1 MAKRY
6 YKQVKYT
13 GLQNETKQYIKRLST
28 YNRKLNST
36 DVADID
42 NFIKGLKQLNLLQNI
57 IVYPLRSQHNI
68 GSGANVLSF
77 GGVGRFDGLSIN
89 SPSWGL
95 SGINFTAASSQY
107 IRIPNFLNSPV
118 VAGFSMICIHQ
129 PDFTT
134 AARALLG
141 NDGSSATTRGIRINV
156 QNHSYVTGTGVA
168 ANMFVTF
175 PSSSTGVGSES
186 AARTYIGYNTAAMHV
201 NYVSF
206 GGGLTTGLAASINS
220 TTSTGTINLPFFNN
234 TAFNTMGIGARNGLG
249 AGADF
254 FQGTMS
260 LMMIANR
267 AISPSEYLNVY
278 ALIRTTIGKGLGL
291 P

>member
-1 MAKRY
+1 MINSKSY
-6 YKQVKYT
+6 
-13 GLQNETKQYIKRLST
+13 GLQTETRQYLRRLYS
-28 YNRKLNST
+28 YGRELNSS

-77 GGVGRFDGLSIN
+77 GGIGKFDGIMIN
-89 SPSWGL
+89 GPSWGL

-118 VAGFSMICIHQ
+118 VAGFSMICVHQ

-134 AARALLG
+134 TARALLA
-141 NDGSSATTRGIRINV
+141 NDGVTANTRGLRINV
-156 QNHSYVTGTGVA
+156 QSHSYMGTSSNTLFATFASASDPTG
-168 ANMFVTF
+168 
-175 PSSSTGVGSES
+175 SGSRS
-186 AARTYIGYNTAAMHV
+186 YGSFNTAAMHV

-206 GGGLTTGLAASINS
+206 GGALASGMSGSIN
-220 TTSTGTINLPFFNN
+220 TTTNTGSILLPSFFNN
-234 TAFNTMGIGARNGLG
+234 TFDTMGIGARNGLG
-249 AGADF
+249 AGTDF

-267 AISPSEYLNVY
+267 AISPAEYLNVY
-278 ALIRTTIGKGLGL
+278 ALIKTTIGKSLGL

>member
-1 MAKRY
+1 MINSKSY
-6 YKQVKYT
+6 
-13 GLQNETKQYIKRLST
+13 GLQNETRQYLRRLYS
-28 YNRKLNST
+28 YGRELNSS
-36 DVADID
+36 DVTDID

-77 GGVGRFDGLSIN
+77 GGIGRFDGLSIN

-118 VAGFSMICIHQ
+118 VAGLSMICVHQ

-134 AARALLG
+134 TGRALLG
-141 NDGSSATTRGIRINV
+141 NDGATATTRGMRINI
-156 QNHSYVTGTGVA
+156 QNHSYITGTGVA
-168 ANMFVTF
+168 ASMYASFA
-175 PSSSTGVGSES
+175 SSPNTSS
-186 AARTYIGYNTAAMHV
+186 ATDAFSLSITLYNIAAMHV
-201 NYVSF
+201 NHLSL
-206 GGGLTTGLAASINS
+206 GGGRASYSINQ
-220 TTSTGTINLPFFNN
+220 TTNQTNTLLPFFNN
-234 TAFNTMGIGARNGLG
+234 TTFNTMGIGARSGSG
-249 AGADF
+249 GSDF

-278 ALIRTTIGKGLGL
+278 NLIKTTIGKGLGL

>member
-1 MAKRY
+1 MINSKSY
-6 YKQVKYT
+6 
-13 GLQNETKQYIKRLST
+13 GLQNETRQYLRRLYS
-28 YNRKLNST
+28 YGRELNSS

-77 GGVGRFDGLSIN
+77 GGIGRFDGLSIN

-118 VAGFSMICIHQ
+118 VAGFSMICVHQ

-134 AARALLG
+134 TGRALLG
-141 NDGSSATTRGIRINV
+141 NDNGAGFRGMRINV
-156 QNHSYVTGTGVA
+156 QNHSYLTGTGVA
-168 ANMFVTF
+168 ANMYASFA
-175 PSSSTGVGSES
+175 SSPNASS
-186 AARTYIGYNTAAMHV
+186 ATDAFSLSISLYNIAAMHV
-201 NYVSF
+201 NHLSF
-206 GGGLTTGLAASINS
+206 GGGASYSINQ
-220 TTSTGTINLPFFNN
+220 TTNQTNTLLPFFNN
-234 TAFNTMGIGARNGLG
+234 TTFNTMGIGARSGSG
-249 AGADF
+249 GSDF

-278 ALIRTTIGKGLGL
+278 NLIKATIGKGLGL

>member
-6 YKQVKYT
+6 YKQAKYIGIQT
-13 GLQNETKQYIKRLST
+13 ETKQYIKRLAT
-28 YNRKLNST
+28 FNRKLNSS

-77 GGVGRFDGLSIN
+77 GGIGRFDGLSIN

-107 IRIPNFLNSPV
+107 IRIPNFLNNPV
-118 VAGFSMICIHQ
+118 VTGFSMICLHQ

-134 AARALLG
+134 TGRALLG
-141 NDGSSATTRGIRINV
+141 NDGTTTTTRGMRINV
-156 QNHSYVTGTGVA
+156 QNHSYITGTGNA
-168 ANMFVTF
+168 ANMYVSF
-175 PSSSTGVGSES
+175 PVSISSNGIDA
-186 AARTYIGYNTAAMHV
+186 AARTFTFNTASMHV

-206 GGGLTTGLAASINS
+206 SEDLNTGFVASINAN
-220 TTSTGTINLPFFNN
+220 TNAGTKSGRFFANN
-234 TAFNTMGIGARNGLG
+234 AYNTMGIGSRSGLG
-249 AGADF
+249 TAGDF

-267 AISPSEYLNVY
+267 AISRSEYLNVY
-278 ALIRTTIGKGLGL
+278 ALIKTTIGKSLGL

>member
-1 MAKRY
+1 MISSKSY
-6 YKQVKYT
+6 
-13 GLQNETKQYIKRLST
+13 GLQTETRQYLRRLYS
-28 YNRKLNST
+28 YGRELNSS

-77 GGVGRFDGLSIN
+77 GGIGKFDGIMIN
-89 SPSWGL
+89 GPSWGL

-118 VAGFSMICIHQ
+118 VAGFSMICVHQ

-134 AARALLG
+134 TARALLA
-141 NDGSSATTRGIRINV
+141 NDGVTANTRGLRINV
-156 QNHSYVTGTGVA
+156 QSHSYMGTSSNTLFATFASASDPTG
-168 ANMFVTF
+168 
-175 PSSSTGVGSES
+175 SGSRS
-186 AARTYIGYNTAAMHV
+186 YGSFNTAAMHV

-206 GGGLTTGLAASINS
+206 GGALASGMSGSINI
-220 TTSTGTINLPFFNN
+220 TTNTGSILLPSFFNN
-234 TAFNTMGIGARNGLG
+234 TFDTMGIGARNGLG
-249 AGADF
+249 AGTDF

-267 AISPSEYLNVY
+267 AISPAEYLNVY
-278 ALIRTTIGKGLGL
+278 ALIKTTIGKSLGL

>member
-1 MAKRY
+1 MINSKSY
-6 YKQVKYT
+6 
-13 GLQNETKQYIKRLST
+13 GLQTETRQYLRRLYS
-28 YNRKLNST
+28 YGRELKLS

-77 GGVGRFDGLSIN
+77 GGIGKFDGIMIN

-107 IRIPNFLNSPV
+107 IRIPNFLKSPV
-118 VAGFSMICIHQ
+118 VAGFSMICMHQ

-134 AARALLG
+134 AARALLA
-141 NDGSSATTRGIRINV
+141 NDGGTASTRGFRINV
-156 QNHSYVTGTGVA
+156 QAHSYVGFN
-168 ANMFVTF
+168 ANSLFATF
-175 PSSSTGVGSES
+175 GSS
-186 AARTYIGYNTAAMHV
+186 AADGTSSGSRNVSYNTAAMHV
-201 NYVSF
+201 NYISF
-206 GGGLTTGLAASINS
+206 GGALASGLKLSLNSATLNGSIA
-220 TTSTGTINLPFFNN
+220 LPYFFNN
-234 TAFNTMGIGARNGLG
+234 ALDTMGIGARSGLG
-249 AGADF
+249 AGTDF

-260 LMMIANR
+260 LMVIANR
-267 AISPSEYLNVY
+267 SISESEYLNVY
-278 ALIRTTIGKGLGL
+278 ALIKTTIGKGLGL

>member
-6 YKQVKYT
+6 YKQKKYFS
-13 GLQNETKQYIKRLST
+13 LQNETKQYIKRLST
-28 YNRKLNST
+28 FGKVLNGA
-36 DVADID
+36 DVTDID

-77 GGVGRFDGLSIN
+77 GGIGRFDGLSIN

-107 IRIPNFLNSPV
+107 IRIPNFLNNPV
-118 VAGFSMICIHQ
+118 VAGFSMICVHQ

-141 NDGSSATTRGIRINV
+141 NDGATTTTRGMRINV
-156 QNHSYVTGTGVA
+156 QNHSYLVGTGNA
-168 ANMFVTF
+168 TGMYASFA
-175 PSSSTGVGSES
+175 SSPNASS
-186 AARTYIGYNTAAMHV
+186 ATDAFSLSLTLYNIAAMHV
-201 NYVSF
+201 NYLSL
-206 GGGLTTGLAASINS
+206 GGGRASYSINQ
-220 TTSTGTINLPFFNN
+220 TTNQTNTLLPFFNN
-234 TAFNTMGIGARNGLG
+234 TTFNTMGIGARNGLG

-267 AISPSEYLNVY
+267 AISQSEYLNVY
-278 ALIRTTIGKGLGL
+278 ALIKTTIGKGLGL

>member
-1 MAKRY
+1 MISSKSY
-6 YKQVKYT
+6 
-13 GLQNETKQYIKRLST
+13 GLQTETRQYLRRLYS
-28 YNRKLNST
+28 YGRELNLS

-77 GGVGRFDGLSIN
+77 GGIGKFDGLSIN

-118 VAGFSMICIHQ
+118 VAGFSMICVHQ

-134 AARALLG
+134 TGRALLG
-141 NDGSSATTRGIRINV
+141 NDGSSATTRGMRINV
-156 QNHSYVTGTGVA
+156 QNHSYITGTGVA
-168 ANMFVTF
+168 SSMYASFV
-175 PSSSTGVGSES
+175 SSPNSSN
-186 AARTYIGYNTAAMHV
+186 AADAFSLAISLYNTAAMHV
-201 NYVSF
+201 NHLSF
-206 GGGLTTGLAASINS
+206 GGRASYSINQ
-220 TTSTGTINLPFFNN
+220 TTNQANTTLPFFNN
-234 TAFNTMGIGARNGLG
+234 TAFNTMGIGARNGS
-249 AGADF
+249 APASDF

-278 ALIRTTIGKGLGL
+278 NLIKTTIGKGLGL

>member
-28 YNRKLNST
+28 LGKKLNLS
-36 DVADID
+36 DIGDID

-57 IVYPLRSQHNI
+57 IVYPLRSQHNV
-68 GSGANVLSF
+68 GSGANVASF
-77 GGVGRFDGLSIN
+77 GGIGRFDGLSIN

-118 VAGFSMICIHQ
+118 VAGFSMICVHQ

-134 AARALLG
+134 TGRALLG
-141 NDGSSATTRGIRINV
+141 NDGATASTRGFRINV

-168 ANMFVTF
+168 TSMYVTF
-175 PSSSTGVGSES
+175 PSSITGNGTES
-186 AARTYIGYNTAAMHV
+186 AARTFTSYNSASMHV

-206 GGGLTTGLAASINS
+206 SEDLNTGFVGSIN
-220 TTSTGTINLPFFNN
+220 TNTSAGSKSGRFFVNN
-234 TAFNTMGIGARNGLG
+234 AFNTMGIGSRNGLG
-249 AGADF
+249 TQGDM

-278 ALIRTTIGKGLGL
+278 ALIKTTIGKGLGL

>member
-1 MAKRY
+1 MIQSKSY
-6 YKQVKYT
+6 
-13 GLQNETKQYIKRLST
+13 GLQNETRQYLRRL
-28 YNRKLNST
+28 YAYGRELNPS

-42 NFIKGLKQLNLLQNI
+42 NFIKGLKQLNLLQNV

-77 GGVGRFDGLSIN
+77 GGIGRFDGLSIN

-118 VAGFSMICIHQ
+118 VTGFSMICLHQ

-134 AARALLG
+134 TGRALLG
-141 NDGSSATTRGIRINV
+141 NDGATTTTRGMRINV

-175 PSSSTGVGSES
+175 PSSSTSGGSDS
-186 AARTYIGYNTAAMHV
+186 ASRTYIGYNTAAMHV
-201 NYVSF
+201 NYISF
-206 GGGLTTGLAASINS
+206 GEDLNTGLAASINTT
-220 TTSTGTINLPFFNN
+220 TTSGSKSLRFFSNN
-234 TAFNTMGIGARNGLG
+234 AYNTMGIGARNGNTG
-249 AGADF
+249 TGDF
-254 FQGTMS
+254 FEGTMS

-278 ALIRTTIGKGLGL
+278 ALIKQTIGKGLGL

>member
-1 MAKRY
+1 MLDSKSY
-6 YKQVKYT
+6 
-13 GLQNETKQYIKRLST
+13 GLQNETRQYLRRLYS
-28 YNRKLNST
+28 YGRELNFS

-57 IVYPLRSQHNI
+57 IVYPLRSQHNV
-68 GSGANVLSF
+68 GSGANVASF
-77 GGVGRFDGLSIN
+77 GGIGRFDGLSIN

-118 VAGFSMICIHQ
+118 VAGFSMICLHQ

-134 AARALLG
+134 TGRSLLG
-141 NDGSSATTRGIRINV
+141 NDGSSASTRGMRINV
-156 QNHSYVTGTGVA
+156 QGHSYIGTNATNLYVS
-168 ANMFVTF
+168 F
-175 PSSSTGVGSES
+175 PSSATGNGTES
-186 AARTYIGYNTAAMHV
+186 GARSYAAFNTAAMHV

-206 GGGLTTGLAASINS
+206 GGGLTTGLAASVN
-220 TTSTGTINLPFFNN
+220 TTTTTGNIILPFFFNSL
-234 TAFNTMGIGARNGLG
+234 FNTMGIGARSGSG
-249 AGADF
+249 TGDY
-254 FQGTMS
+254 FQGTIS

-267 AISPSEYLNVY
+267 VISPAEYLNVY
-278 ALIRTTIGKGLGL
+278 ALIKTTIGKGLSL

>member
-13 GLQNETKQYIKRLST
+13 GLQNETKQYIKRLSVLGK
-28 YNRKLNST
+28 KLNSS
-36 DVADID
+36 DIGDID

-57 IVYPLRSQHNI
+57 IVYPLRSQHNV
-68 GSGANVLSF
+68 GSGANVASF
-77 GGVGRFDGLSIN
+77 GGIGRFDGLSIN
-89 SPSWGL
+89 SPSWSA

-118 VAGFSMICIHQ
+118 VPGFSMICLHQ
-129 PDFTT
+129 PDFSTT
-134 AARALLG
+134 GRALLG
-141 NDGSSATTRGIRINV
+141 NDGSSASTRGMRINV

-168 ANMFVTF
+168 NTMYVTF
-175 PSSSTGVGSES
+175 PLTITGGGSDS
-186 AARTYIGYNTAAMHV
+186 AARAFTNFNSASMHV

-206 GGGLTTGLAASINS
+206 SEDLNTGFVASLNTTTNAGSKS
-220 TTSTGTINLPFFNN
+220 GRFFANN
-234 TAFNTMGIGARNGLG
+234 AFNTMSIGSRNGNTG
-249 AGADF
+249 GGDY
-254 FQGTMS
+254 FQGTIS

-267 AISPSEYLNVY
+267 AISPAEYLNVY
-278 ALIRTTIGKGLGL
+278 ALIKTTIGKGLSL

>member
-1 MAKRY
+1 MINSKSY
-6 YKQVKYT
+6 
-13 GLQNETKQYIKRLST
+13 GLQTETRQYLRRLYS
-28 YNRKLNST
+28 YGRELNSS
-36 DVADID
+36 DVTDID

-77 GGVGRFDGLSIN
+77 GGIGRFDGLSIN

-118 VAGFSMICIHQ
+118 VAGFSMICLHQ

-134 AARALLG
+134 TGRALLG
-141 NDGSSATTRGIRINV
+141 NDGATTTTRGMRINV

-168 ANMFVTF
+168 SSMYVTF
-175 PSSSTGVGSES
+175 STSIGSGGTDAASRTYLNYNSES
-186 AARTYIGYNTAAMHV
+186 MHV

-206 GGGLTTGLAASINS
+206 SEDLNTGLVGS
-220 TTSTGTINLPFFNN
+220 LN
-234 TAFNTMGIGARNGLG
+234 TATNAGSKSARFFANNAYNTMGIGSRSGLG
-249 AGADF
+249 THGDM
-254 FQGTMS
+254 FQGTIS

-267 AISPSEYLNVY
+267 GISPSEYLNVY
-278 ALIRTTIGKGLGL
+278 NLIKVTIGKGLGL

>member
-1 MAKRY
+1 MINSKSY
-6 YKQVKYT
+6 
-13 GLQNETKQYIKRLST
+13 GLQTETRQYLRRLYS
-28 YNRKLNST
+28 YGRELNLS

-57 IVYPLRSQHNI
+57 IVYPFRSQHNL
-68 GSGANVLSF
+68 GSGANILSF
-77 GGVGRFDGLSIN
+77 GGIGKFDGLSIN

-107 IRIPNFLNSPV
+107 IRIPNFLKSPV
-118 VAGFSMICIHQ
+118 VAGFSMICMHQ

-134 AARALLG
+134 AARALLA
-141 NDGSSATTRGIRINV
+141 NDGSLANRFGFRINV
-156 QNHSYVTGTGVA
+156 QAHSYMGT
-168 ANMFVTF
+168 N
-175 PSSSTGVGSES
+175 SSTLFATFNSSASDATSSGSRNYGS
-186 AARTYIGYNTAAMHV
+186 YNTAAMHV

-206 GGGLTTGLAASINS
+206 GGALASGMSASIN
-220 TTSTGTINLPFFNN
+220 TTINTGSILLPSFFNN
-234 TAFNTMGIGARNGLG
+234 TFDTMGIGARNGLG
-249 AGADF
+249 AGTDF

-267 AISPSEYLNVY
+267 AISPAEYLNVY
-278 ALIRTTIGKGLGL
+278 ALIKTTIGKGLGL

>member
-28 YNRKLNST
+28 LGKKLNLS
-36 DVADID
+36 DIGDID

-57 IVYPLRSQHNI
+57 IVYPLRSQHNV
-68 GSGANVLSF
+68 GSGANVASF
-77 GGVGRFDGLSIN
+77 GGIGRFDGLSIN
-89 SPSWGL
+89 SPSWSA

-134 AARALLG
+134 AARALLA
-141 NDGSSATTRGIRINV
+141 NDGAGATTRGFRINV
-156 QNHSYVTGTGVA
+156 QSHSYIGVNANTLFASFGPSSTDGTG
-168 ANMFVTF
+168 
-175 PSSSTGVGSES
+175 SGS
-186 AARTYIGYNTAAMHV
+186 RNINYNTADMHV

-206 GGGLTTGLAASINS
+206 GGALASGLAVSLNSATNTGNIILPYFFNS
-220 TTSTGTINLPFFNN
+220 T
-234 TAFNTMGIGARNGLG
+234 FNTMGIGARSGSG
-249 AGADF
+249 GSDF
-254 FQGTMS
+254 FQGIMS
-260 LMMIANR
+260 LMIIANR

-278 ALIRTTIGKGLGL
+278 ALIKTTIGKGLGL

>member
-6 YKQVKYT
+6 YKQDKYI
-13 GLQNETKQYIKRLST
+13 GLQTETKQYIKRLST
-28 YNRKLNST
+28 FNRKLNPT
-36 DVADID
+36 DITDID
-42 NFIKGLKQLNLLQNI
+42 NFIAGLKQLNLLQNI

-77 GGVGRFDGLSIN
+77 GGIGKFHGVAIN
-89 SPSWGL
+89 GPSWGS
-95 SGINFTAASSQY
+95 SGINFTATNSQY

-118 VAGFSMICIHQ
+118 VTGFSMICLHQ

-134 AARALLG
+134 TGRALLG
-141 NDGSSATTRGIRINV
+141 NDGSTVTTRGLRINV

-175 PSSSTGVGSES
+175 PSSSTSGGSNS
-186 AARTYIGYNTAAMHV
+186 ASRTYIGYNTAAMHV
-201 NYVSF
+201 NYISF
-206 GGGLTTGLAASINS
+206 GEDLNTGLAASINTT
-220 TTSTGTINLPFFNN
+220 TTSGSKSLRFFSNN
-234 TAFNTMGIGARNGLG
+234 AYNTMGIGSRNGQTG
-249 AGADF
+249 SDY

-278 ALIRTTIGKGLGL
+278 ALIKTTIGKNLGL